1 MRQLIRPALSTDGG
15 NIMKSIAALAGLGV
29 VCAALVA
36 SHGGLLAAE
45 APEAPATEEKPGT
58 VERAALAEVDFLVG
72 DWEGEGWA
80 LARSG
85 ERQRFWVKEYY
96 RYRGDK
102 DLLDMEGRFGDIFED
117 GTRTGELEYALGIL
131 YYAKEPGEYRMWHYS
146 DSGDVFTVVM
156 DVDVA
161 KREMQYTKEYSE
173 GRIGRFHLAIGDDG
187 VWITKLEILQPD
199 QTWRQTMEFRMERVR
214 P

>member
-1 MRQLIRPALSTDGG
+1 MKTSTDSDCRDEILSLTANGG
-15 NIMKSIAALAGLGV
+15 CIHCGTCTAVCPMAKENVLLPRRLLRLAHLGR
-29 VCAALVA
+29 
-36 SHGGLLAAE
+36 
-45 APEAPATEEKPGT
+45 TE
-58 VERAALAEVDFLVG
+58 
-72 DWEGEGWA
+72 
-80 LARSG
+80 
-85 ERQRFWVKEYY
+85 
-96 RYRGDK
+96 
-102 DLLDMEGRFGDIFED
+102 DLLDMEGRFGDISAE
-117 GTRTGELEYALGIL
+117 GTRTGEIEYALGIL

-146 DSGDVFTVVM
+146 GSGDVFTVVM